1 MSIGTS
7 SLLAGVPGLSIV
19 FAAAMSTKGS
29 ILSTVAWTSCANSE
43 ADACLLVPSS
53 WSCLWLCRLYHPSRL
68 VRMDSPILRS
78 ARIHV
83 STRIRKPSE
92 ATPLRDH
99 EDSGFPARWRT
110 QPMSSSER
118 HLAFVASLQCVTSL
132 YSVWRWMTT
141 LIYHLSYTTII
152 IRQYSMLIKWCCQTH

>member
-1 MSIGTS
+1 MSISTW
-7 SLLAGVPGLSIV
+7 SLLAGAPGLSIV

-43 ADACLLVPSS
+43 ADGCLLVPSS

-92 ATPLRDH
+92 ATTLRDH
-99 EDSGFPARWRT
+99 EDSCF
-110 QPMSSSER
+110 QPMSSSES
-118 HLAFVASLQCVTSL
+118 HLAFVASLQCVTRP
-132 YSVWRWMTT
+132 WGM
-141 LIYHLSYTTII
+141 
-152 IRQYSMLIKWCCQTH
+152 